1 MSHIFVVEDPVP
13 QKAIIKVMGVG
24 GGGGNAVNHM
34 RNKGISDV
42 SFLAVNTDVGH
53 LGLLDVPTLGLGTHR
68 DSGLG
73 AGADPEAGRRAAE
86 ESATDIEGQLTN
98 VDMLFI
104 AAGMGGGTGTGAA
117 PVIANLARERGILTV
132 AVVTKPFGWELPSR
146 RRVAEEGIEKLSTHV
161 DSIITIS
168 NDKLDETC
176 NDQPMDQ
183 AFAMADDI
191 LCTAVGGISDLVMK
205 VGKINVDFADLC
217 RIMRGSGKALI
228 GVGEGSESNRAK
240 DAVAAAM
247 SSPLLENVDMTGA
260 TGLLVN
266 VTSGRD
272 LTMKEHGLINNTVGE
287 IASDAA
293 QMISGWVIDDSMEGS
308 IRVTIVVTVPGEEA
322 HFVPSKGELKYDSS
336 GKPDYSSLERP
347 ITDRAPLQG
356 ARGAGM
362 ATAASGANAM
372 SSKAPTSEPKWTDVQ
387 AFVSS

>member
-1 MSHIFVVEDPVP
+1 MSHIFVVEDPAP
-13 QKAIIKVMGVG
+13 QRAVIKVMGVG

-34 RNKGISDV
+34 RSRGISEV

-86 ESATDIEGQLTN
+86 ESASDIEGHLTN

-132 AVVTKPFGWELPSR
+132 AVVTKPFGWELASR
-146 RRVAEEGIEKLSTHV
+146 RRVAEEGIEKLATHV

-168 NDKLDETC
+168 NDKLDEAC

-228 GVGEGSESNRAK
+228 GVGEGSDSNRAK

-247 SSPLLENVDMTGA
+247 SSPLLENVDMKGA

-272 LTMKEHGLINNTVGE
+272 LTMKEHGLINNSVGE

-293 QMISGWVIDDSMEGS
+293 QMISGWVIDESMGKS
-308 IRVTIVVTVPGEEA
+308 IRVTIVVTVPGDDA
-322 HFVPSKGELKYDSS
+322 QYVDTKGELEYDSS

-347 ITDRAPLQG
+347 ITDRAPLQV
-356 ARGAGM
+356 ARGGG
-362 ATAASGANAM
+362 TAAGATSMAANAP
-372 SSKAPTSEPKWTDVQ
+372 KSEPKWTDVQ
-387 AFVSS
+387 AFLSS